1 MKQKQKAQIAA
12 AVCLIAAAGSA
23 VYIKNHTSE
32 SRSVAGSPKPAARA
46 DLDSKGSSDS
56 ANSKDT
62 GVATKARGKRD
73 AGAFPDLVARFGSSR
88 VQLVKTVTSDLVVG
102 IEQITPF
109 FQKAEAGYVKPSSL
123 SEAYRNWPGLAE
135 QIELSEEQQ
144 AALIEQLG
152 KTQKDK
158 FQMFYDA
165 PRTIH
170 ENREK
175 LLETLLARD
184 AASRGEFP
192 VEESRI
198 LAEQTNALL
207 GPLMTLMNQDSEPS
221 IVKSVGGED
230 NLRAILNESQMA
242 KLKELEEKR
251 AQEGEGNKQSGGNG
265 KKEMNLSVM
274 TPSLSGSESLEDLAV
289 QMQDFK
295 KATAAISQLLE
306 VLNKDETPA
315 K

>member
-1 MKQKQKAQIAA
+1 MKQKQKALIAA

-62 GVATKARGKRD
+62 GFAPKARGKRD
-73 AGAFPDLVARFGSSR
+73 AGAFPDLAARFGSSR
-88 VQLVKTVTSDLVVG
+88 VLLAKTITSDLVVG
-102 IEQITPF
+102 IEQITPL
-109 FQKAEAGYVKPSSL
+109 FQKVAADYVTPSSL

-135 QIELSEEQQ
+135 QIELSKEQQ

-158 FQMFYDA
+158 FQMFFDA

-207 GPLMTLMNQDSEPS
+207 GPLMALMDQDSEPS
-221 IVKSVGGED
+221 IAKAAGGED
-230 NLRAILNESQMA
+230 NLRAILNKSQMA

-251 AQEGEGNKQSGGNG
+251 AQEVEVNKQSGGNG
-265 KKEMNLSVM
+265 KKEMNFSVM
-274 TPSLSGSESLEDLAV
+274 TPSLSGSESLEDLAD
-289 QMQDFK
+289 QMQEFK
-295 KATAAISQLLE
+295 KGTGAISQLFM
-306 VLNKDETPA
+306 VLSKDEKPG